1 MTIDRPTVLISA
13 DALRHNLKVVRE
25 RVAPAVVMT
34 VIKDNAYGHSQ
45 ELVLEIL
52 LGEGVTRLGTL
63 DLPGSMAVRHSVPD
77 AMIFAWVIDC
87 DDDVS
92 AAIHAGID
100 LGVTD
105 PAMLERVAREARA
118 ISATARVHLKLDSG
132 LHRAGT
138 LPEQWAALVAR
149 AAELQSDGLISVRGL
164 WTHLSEASE
173 QEDSRSIAQ
182 FTTALET
189 ARRAG
194 IVSPVRHLAA
204 SAAAFSRADARFD
217 MVRVGAFLYGIGPG
231 AGIGPAALGLIPV
244 MTLQAPVVAIVHR
257 DSRVFAEIAIGAAA
271 GILSD
276 AAGAVFVAINARR
289 FRVIAVEPARTI
301 IDVTENDSK
310 PFLLHAGESTAT
322 DVTVGDTATVGDT
335 VMVGDT
341 VTLFGSGA
349 LGEQTLQEWAD
360 AMNTIGEELACR
372 VSAAIPR
379 VLSA

>member
-1 MTIDRPTVLISA
+1 MTIDRPTVFISA

-34 VIKDNAYGHSQ
+34 VIKDDAYGHSQ

-52 LGEGVTRLGTL
+52 LGEGVTHLGTL
-63 DLPGSMAVRHSVPD
+63 DLPGSMAVRHSAPD

-92 AAIHAGID
+92 GAIHAGID

-182 FTTALET
+182 FTTALKT

-204 SAAAFSRADARFD
+204 SAAAFARADARFD

-231 AGIGPAALGLIPV
+231 DGIGPAALGLVPV
-244 MTLQAPVVAIVHR
+244 MTLQAPVVAIVRR
-257 DSRVFAEIAIGAAA
+257 DSRVYAEIAIGGAA

-276 AAGAVFVAINARR
+276 AAGAVSVAINSRR
-289 FRVIAVEPARTI
+289 FRLIAVEPARTI
-301 IDVTENDSK
+301 IDVTGNDSK
-310 PFLLHAGESTAT
+310 PVLPHAGESTAT
-322 DVTVGDTATVGDT
+322 DVMGRDT

-360 AMNTIGEELACR
+360 AMDTIGEELACR